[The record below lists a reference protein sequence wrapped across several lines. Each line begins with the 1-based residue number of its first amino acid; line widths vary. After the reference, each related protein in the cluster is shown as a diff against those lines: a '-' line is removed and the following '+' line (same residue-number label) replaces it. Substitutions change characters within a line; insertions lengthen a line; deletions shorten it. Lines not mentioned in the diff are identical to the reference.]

1 MAENQ
6 EKKKIVIEVF
16 KTKSTAELSQ
26 IVADPESHTDVGTA
40 AAASAANAFALALR
54 AARLSEARL
63 GSSERLDYVTRNL
76 ENLRQYML
84 QLIDEDNRCRAPLR
98 RALRDNDTQ
107 RFQPA
112 LEASCAIANELVCMA
127 GNLLDLLEELDP
139 LCDAQSAV
147 YVSAAARMALSVTES
162 CRYYLLGQAARS
174 EDETFRFVTR
184 RENELTLT
192 QQREKADR
200 ICARTE
206 KRIIPEQTDSIA
218 R

>member
-6 EKKKIVIEVF
+6 EKKKFVIEVF

-26 IVADPESHTDVGTA
+26 SIADPESHTDIGTA

-63 GSSERLDYVTRNL
+63 GSSERLVYVTRNL

-98 RALRDNDTQ
+98 RALRDNDTA
-107 RFQPA
+107 RFEPA

-127 GNLLDLLEELDP
+127 GNLLDLLEELVP
-139 LCDAQSAV
+139 PSDAESAV
-147 YVSAAARMALSVTES
+147 YIGASARMALSVTES
-162 CRYYLLGQAARS
+162 CRYYLLGRAARS

-184 RENELTLT
+184 RENEMTLA
-192 QQREKADR
+192 QQREKAEK
-200 ICARTE
+200 ICCLAE
-206 KRIIPEQTDSIA
+206 KHILPEQTDTIA
-218 R
+218 N